1 MVVNGPTLA
10 EFTALCAEIFGVPEL
25 SGDTDFFEAGGDSI
39 TAARLVVEVEE
50 RWGVQVD
57 MSDVFT
63 TPTVNMLHAGIREA
77 ARAV

>member
-10 EFTALCAEIFGVPEL
+10 EFTALCAEILGVPEL
-25 SGDTDFFEAGGDSI
+25 SGDTNFSEAGGDSI

-50 RWGVQVD
+50 RWGVRLD

-63 TPTVNMLHAGIREA
+63 ASTVNMLHAGIREA